1 VEIEF
6 TDAQNNWDGLAFV
19 NHRTTRLVFGF
30 GIGLL
35 VAYLSFQWI
44 TNPAPRAERKL
55 EETAVAA
62 ARQHL
67 ERTLAIGAIEIVD
80 PLAPNRKIGKS
91 YVYRADDGWEVSGYY
106 RRGEGDRWHPYLMA
120 LDPSLEIVNLKIQD
134 AGLVE
139 RAGDDP
145 LLDAVP

>member
-1 VEIEF
+1 M
-6 TDAQNNWDGLAFV
+6 
-19 NHRTTRLVFGF
+19 NHRIARLLFGF

-44 TNPAPRAERKL
+44 SNPAPRAERRL
-55 EETAVAA
+55 EEATVAA

-67 ERTLAIGAIEIVD
+67 EDTLAIGGIEIVD

-91 YVYRADDGWEVSGYY
+91 YVYRADSGWEVSGYY

-120 LDPSLEIVNLKIQD
+120 LDPSLAIVKLKVQD
-134 AGLVE
+134 ARLVE
-139 RAGDDP
+139 RGGNDA